1 MISGY
6 VLGESLRPG
15 AVFQPQGLRPRL
27 RGVSRLD
34 VSHSAAAGQ
43 PPSWTLVEWET
54 DGDDVAALAEAF
66 AEVLEPENGW
76 YADFTAGDEH
86 VVVFAGKVFRYRR
99 GDEAGRAEA
108 VAYGRSV
115 GTPEHQL
122 DWKEWPVDRTNS

>member
-6 VLGESLRPG
+6 VIGESLRPG
-15 AVFQPQGLRPRL
+15 AEFAPRGLRL
-27 RGVSRLD
+27 RKVSR
-34 VSHSAAAGQ
+34 VEVAGASGGQ
-43 PPSWTLVEWET
+43 PPAWTLVEWES
-54 DGDDVAALAEAF
+54 DGEDVGALADALAEA
-66 AEVLEPENGW
+66 LEPELGW
-76 YADFTAGDEH
+76 YADFVAGDER

-122 DWKEWPVDRTNS
+122 DWEE

>member
-6 VLGESLRPG
+6 VIGESLRPG
-15 AVFQPQGLRPRL
+15 ATFEPRGLRL
-27 RGVSRLD
+27 RNVGRLD
-34 VSHSAAAGQ
+34 VSASATDTQ
-43 PPSWTLVEWET
+43 PAHWTLVEWET
-54 DGDDVAALAEAF
+54 DGDDVAGVAQAL

-76 YADFTAGDEH
+76 YSDFTAGDER

-108 VAYGRSV
+108 IAYGRSV

-122 DWKEWPVDRTNS
+122 DWKE